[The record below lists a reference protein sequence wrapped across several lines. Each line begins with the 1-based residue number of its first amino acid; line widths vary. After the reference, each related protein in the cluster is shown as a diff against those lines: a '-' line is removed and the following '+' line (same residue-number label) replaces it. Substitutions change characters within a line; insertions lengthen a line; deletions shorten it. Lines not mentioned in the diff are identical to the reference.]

1 MADAALHEPPVRRV
15 VVLCTHIV
23 VFRGPV
29 RVSQRMEPSLFF
41 CLFVV
46 SVLLLFGQ
54 TLPLGRDDNTVGTF
68 ADNDA

>member
-1 MADAALHEPPVRRV
+1 MSPLVWRV

-41 CLFVV
+41 RLFVI

-54 TLPLGRDDNTVGTF
+54 TLPLGRDDNMVGTY